1 MHLLYTRFFTKA
13 MRDLGVFEDTIR
25 AMEEHGRDPAGLFDE
40 PMLQLRN
47 QGQILGEERP
57 GDRLVVAG
65 EWENGRFV
73 AESVRVDD
81 HAPEDAA
88 PVVGQLMRRTERTLQ
103 VKTTDGTVTV
113 EVPEHAEVEVP
124 GIDGINDVTQLRHHL
139 DVQRMSKSKGNVV
152 NPDELVERY
161 GADTVRLY
169 LMFAFDWEKGGPWDS
184 RGIAGARRFIDDVWK
199 IGIADY
205 QADEVSA
212 EASAALRRAA
222 HQAIDKVGSDM
233 EAFKWNTAVA
243 ALMTLRNH
251 LLEARRAASVSNE
264 TWSEAVDLLLVLL
277 APIAPHITEELWS
290 RRGNGESIHLQA
302 WPEADPDAAADQTV
316 TLVVQVNGKV
326 RDRIE
331 VSPDI
336 DEEAAVAAA
345 MGAERIQDWLAKGE
359 VRKVIARPPN
369 LVNIVVA

>member
-1 MHLLYTRFFTKA
+1 
-13 MRDLGVFEDTIR
+13 
-25 AMEEHGRDPAGLFDE
+25 MEEHSRDPQGLFDE

-57 GDRLVVAG
+57 GDRLVIAG
-65 EWENGRFV
+65 EWVDERFV

-81 HAPEDAA
+81 HAQSNAA

-103 VKTTDGTVTV
+103 VETADGTVTV
-113 EVPEHAEVEVP
+113 EVPEGAEVDVP

-199 IGIADY
+199 IGTTEY
-205 QADEVSA
+205 QPGEISND
-212 EASAALRRAA
+212 ASAALRRAA
-222 HQAIDKVGSDM
+222 HQTIDKVDRDM

-243 ALMTLRNH
+243 ALMTLRNN
-251 LLEARRAASVSNE
+251 LLEARRTASVSPEVWN
-264 TWSEAVDLLLVLL
+264 EAVDILLVLL
-277 APIAPHITEELWS
+277 APIAPHVTEELWS
-290 RRGNGESIHLQA
+290 RRGNDESIHLQA
-302 WPEADPDAAADQTV
+302 WPASDPDAAADQTV

-331 VSPDI
+331 VSPEI

-369 LVNIVVA
+369 LVNIVIT